1 MKYKFY
7 LVTLVILCVFLVSF
21 LFLSLT
27 IQSGSS
33 SGKNTYFK
41 SEYPQ
46 TSGDPNRDLIEE
58 IIDYKMNKFSEN
70 GYFPQLYE
78 SNLQSIYF
86 ALHAL
91 NTLDR
96 LNEINKTLLANIIMS
111 YYSDSEQYFLDR
123 YALRYL
129 DTDFTLTYYPLNT
142 LLEVNCYA
150 ILSLNLLD
158 RLDLIDSSAF
168 ISFIWSCYQPY
179 TSGFIGQPYDAGLTS
194 EFKIAT
200 MDNTFYAVSVLDQLL
215 SSWDAYQT
223 EVSELINFINSLQE
237 TESHYGFNNDL
248 DDNFYSLEIIPQTE
262 PTIFSSYYCIK
273 TLEVFGPG
281 AVSSIRV
288 NDFLIYLYD
297 LYDEDYHYFDYTPN
311 SFYRICNISNIVAT
325 ALGLE
330 LADIYNLSNINRT
343 EVLSFIFSHR
353 TYMKGWQS
361 STDLSYH
368 ELIDSFQI
376 LRSLN
381 NLGEISQLSTGEKD
395 QLVDY
400 ISTYKTFNGFSPIC
414 HEYMTTSY
422 FADTIEILSLYN
434 EILNFDLD
442 AIYTDLKRSIFYSAP
457 ENCEEFYGI
466 CHMEYID
473 TVEGNLLLRSFPIE
487 YWTHGNHNYIKEINH
502 LASWRSAFEILS
514 VFKNIYKLEDFAMEM
529 ESDFSNLVSKIIST
543 QFLDPSGQYSAYYGG
558 FLPYLYCLNYETST
572 QIKFMNFEH
581 TYYAL
586 RILELLNAY
595 LDLGELRDI
604 GFDVSAFET
613 HITRHLVENS
623 TDLYFEPLYENT
635 LDSILENTYYMVY
648 SLTILDDFSLSA
660 YKIKNFIESN
670 LDYTNMHNIYYS
682 YKLAE
687 LLDLEI
693 TFDLNQTQALVTKLY
708 SDEYHDFYRSTEKM
722 MIDQRIFYYICDIAK
737 FSPMNM
743 KTSFPDVIAL
753 GETFSM
759 GVEFGNLIVADY
771 GIYTSV
777 RFEGSSLGTIV
788 LERLDNN
795 TYEKNDIF
803 VPTDV
808 VNYPKIQGN
817 ISIYEGL
824 TLKASFPIVIITD
837 YKHSISISEQQLSSG
852 IRINVEGSYIFGSGL
867 EPLYDCEIFADIF
880 RNGLKAGT
888 IYFTREDLS
897 IISKFILNYNPLIG
911 GEYEFS
917 LYLEDPYQFEPVFL
931 GDVSY
936 FYLSPVPGE
945 NDIPSTY
952 QADIALS
959 IPLVIGCITAPL
971 GVIGFTSR
979 DKLKEIL
986 AKLRKL

>member
-1 MKYKFY
+1 MKDKFY
-7 LVTLVILCVFLVSF
+7 LVRTGILCLFLV
-21 LFLSLT
+21 LVLSLT
-27 IQSGSS
+27 LTMQSGSS
-33 SGKNTYFK
+33 IGKNIHFK
-41 SEYPQ
+41 SEDPQ
-46 TSGDPNRDLIEE
+46 TSGDPNRELIEE
-58 IIDYKMNKFSEN
+58 IIDIRMNNFSEE
-70 GYFPQLYE
+70 GYFPQFYE
-78 SNLQSIYF
+78 ANLQSIYF

-91 NTLDR
+91 DTLDR
-96 LNEINKTLLANIIMS
+96 LNTIDKTSLANIIMS
-111 YYSDSEQYFLDR
+111 YYSDIEQYFLDS

-129 DTDFTLTYYPLNT
+129 DTDFTLVYYPLTT

-158 RLDLIDSSAF
+158 KLDLINPSAF

-179 TSGFIGQPYDAGLTS
+179 TSGFIGQPYDTGLAS

-200 MDNTFYAVSVLDQLL
+200 MDNTYYAVSTLDLFL

-223 EVSELINFINSLQE
+223 EVSELINFINNLQE
-237 TESHYGFNNDL
+237 TEPPYGFNNDL
-248 DDNFYSLEIIPQTE
+248 NDMFYSLEIIPQTE

-273 TLEVFGPG
+273 TLEIFGPG
-281 AVSSIRV
+281 AISSIRV
-288 NDFLIYLYD
+288 NDFLTYLYE
-297 LYDEDYHYFDYTPN
+297 LYDEEYHYFDYTPN

-330 LADIYNLSNINRT
+330 LADIYNLSNISRT

-395 QLVDY
+395 QLAEY
-400 ISTYKTFNGFSPIC
+400 ISSYETFNGFSPIC
-414 HEYMTTSY
+414 HEYMSTTY

-434 EILNFDLD
+434 EILNFDLE

-457 ENCEEFYGI
+457 ENCEEFFGI

-473 TVEGNLLLRSFPIE
+473 TVDGNLLLRSFPIE
-487 YWTHGNHNYIKEINH
+487 YWTHGNHDYINELNH
-502 LASWRSAFEILS
+502 QASWRSNFEILS

-529 ESDFSNLVSKIIST
+529 QTDFSNLISKIIST
-543 QFLDPSGQYSAYYGG
+543 QFLDPSVQYSAYYGG
-558 FLPYLYCLNYETST
+558 FLPYLYCLNYETGT
-572 QIKFMNFEH
+572 QIKYMNFEH

-586 RILELLNAY
+586 RTLELLNDY

-604 GFDVSAFET
+604 GFDVNAFET

-623 TDLYFEPLYENT
+623 TELYFEPIYEKSM
-635 LDSILENTYYMVY
+635 DSILQNTYYMVY
-648 SLTILDDFSLSA
+648 CLNALNDFSLPT
-660 YKIKNFIESN
+660 YKIRNFIESN
-670 LDYTNMHNIYYS
+670 LDYGNMHNIYYS
-682 YKLAE
+682 YKLVE

-693 TFDLNQTQALVTKLY
+693 NFDLAQTQALVAALY
-708 SDEYHDFYRSTEKM
+708 SEEYYDFYRSTEKTI
-722 MIDQRIFYYICDIAK
+722 IDQRIFYYICDIAK

-743 KTSFPDVIAL
+743 KTTFPDTIAL
-753 GETFSM
+753 GKTFSM
-759 GVEFGNLIVADY
+759 GVEFGNLVVADY

-777 RFEGSSLGTIV
+777 RFESSNLGTIV

-795 TYEKNDIF
+795 TYEKSDIF
-803 VPTDV
+803 IPTEV
-808 VNYPKIQGN
+808 ANYPEINGN
-817 ISIYEGL
+817 ISIYDGL
-824 TLKASFPIVIITD
+824 TLKASFPIVINTYYERSIT
-837 YKHSISISEQQLSSG
+837 ISEQELSNG
-852 IRINVEGSYIFGSGL
+852 IRINVEGSYLFGSGI
-867 EPLYDCEIFADIF
+867 EPLYDCEIFADVF
-880 RNGLKAGT
+880 RNGLKTGT
-888 IYFTREDLS
+888 IYFTGEDFTT
-897 IISKFILNYNPLIG
+897 ISKFILTYNPLKG

-917 LYLEDPYQFEPVFL
+917 LYLEDPFQFEPVLL
-931 GDVSY
+931 GNVTY

-959 IPLVIGCITAPL
+959 IPLVIGCISVPL

-979 DKLKEIL
+979 NKLKKKIS
-986 AKLRKL
+986 